1 MAIPFP
7 GTAAPGGQLDHH
19 LAEGYDV
26 ERAAE
31 GWVLLRRGSARVAVT
46 VRTEERGS
54 CSAWAGTSRPIA
66 HDGR

>member
-46 VRTEERGS
+46 VPTRGTGKLLGLGRNFS
-54 CSAWAGTSRPIA
+54 PDRP
-66 HDGR
+66 GRR